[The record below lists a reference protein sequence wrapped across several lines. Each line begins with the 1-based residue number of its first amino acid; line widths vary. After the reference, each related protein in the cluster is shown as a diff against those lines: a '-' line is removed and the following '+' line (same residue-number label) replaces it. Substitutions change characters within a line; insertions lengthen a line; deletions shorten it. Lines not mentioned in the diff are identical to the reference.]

1 MSKLDIN
8 LSIVDTKIILL
19 ILQVVLSVL
28 VVISILLQVRGSGL
42 GSLFGNV
49 GGEFYR
55 SRRGIENLLFR
66 GTIVLAIL
74 FVANC
79 LAIAYLYAQ

>member
-1 MSKLDIN
+1 VK
-8 LSIVDTKIILL
+8 VDTKSILL
-19 ILQVVLSVL
+19 ILQIVLSVL
-28 VVISILLQVRGSGL
+28 VVITVLLQVRGSGL
-42 GSLFGNV
+42 GSLFGNI

-55 SRRGIENLLFR
+55 SRRGIETLLYR
-66 GTIVLAIL
+66 GTIVLIIL